1 MKNILIKAF
10 GGLLL
15 LLLSLV
21 QVISAQTSTTINGI
35 VHDQGTGNA
44 MPGVTVS
51 VKGAAAGTITGS
63 AGTFSL
69 KTTHT
74 FPFTL
79 VFSYIGYKTEEK
91 EITSADS
98 RVDVTLTTTEILGQE
113 FVVAASRVQESIL
126 QSPVS
131 IEKIDARTLKASPAA
146 SFYDAIGNLKG
157 VEMSTQSLTFKSVN
171 TRGFNSNGNTR
182 VLQLNDGMDNQA
194 PGLNFAVG
202 NMVGIPEL
210 DLDNVELIPGAAS
223 ALYGPNALNG
233 IVLMT
238 SKNPFQYQG
247 LSAQVKTG
255 FLNDN
260 GRTSATTGFYDVSVR
275 YAHAFS
281 NKVAFKLNVGY
292 LQAKDWQAYDHRD
305 QSLANGHTLQ
315 DGTRA
320 NNEGYNGVNIYGDE
334 NTVNMY
340 NTLAAQAATPG
351 SPLATQ
357 LAQVSGLFGGSVTPQ
372 QILNAAIPG
381 AGSSNVTRTGYNE
394 ADVVDYTT
402 KNLKLNGALHYK
414 ITENLEALIQG
425 SYGAGTTVYT
435 GADRYSLKNFNM
447 AQYKVELKSPDFY
460 VRLYTTQERSG
471 DSYAA
476 GTLAAGI
483 NEAWKSSQQ
492 WYGEYFG
499 TYAGASITNF
509 AQAYGAALQGGATP
523 AAALAAAQAALDGKR
538 GTYNSA
544 ARAAADKGRLLPGTP
559 EFDAAADKVKNKAI
573 PGDASGVG
581 AKFTDKTNLYQAE
594 FMYNFHNLV
603 HFAEILVGGNYR
615 RYALNSEKTLFAL
628 DDNGK
633 EFRIN
638 EYGGYV
644 QIMKR
649 LINDHLKLT
658 GSVRYDKNMNFKGQF
673 SPRISA
679 VYTFLETQNIRV
691 SYQTGFR
698 IPHNQDQYIDLVT
711 PQAHLIGGLP
721 FLRERYGLDKGPL
734 YSLQSVQAGAP
745 KQYTFSEFLPERIQ
759 AYEVGYKALVAR
771 KLLIDAYIYKND
783 FKNMNG
789 IQVLIQPTGAT
800 TRNVFSVPVSAQQTV
815 KSWGWAIGLDYSLPL
830 NFTAGGNVSYNELNN
845 AKDLGT
851 FLVMYNT
858 PKVRYSLNFGNRNI
872 ANSNFAF
879 NFLWKWQQSFV
890 WQSSFVGPNVNVA
903 ALSEIPAFGTLDAM
917 VSKFFP
923 KAKTT
928 VKLGAVN
935 LLNKKYIQ
943 SWGNPTVGSQ
953 YYISLGY
960 NL

>member
-1 MKNILIKAF
+1 MKSIFTKALL
-10 GGLLL
+10 GSLL
-15 LLLSLV
+15 LLLSLT

-35 VHDQGTGNA
+35 VHQKGSGNGL
-44 MPGVTVS
+44 PGVTVS
-51 VKGAAAGTITGS
+51 IKGATAGTITGS
-63 AGTFSL
+63 GGTFTL
-69 KTTHT
+69 KTTHA
-74 FPFTL
+74 FPLTL
-79 VFSYIGYKTEEK
+79 IFSYVGYKSEER
-91 EITSADS
+91 EISSAAGKVEVELS
-98 RVDVTLTTTEILGQE
+98 TTEILGQE
-113 FVVAASRVQESIL
+113 VVVAASRVQESIL

-131 IEKIDARTLKASPAA
+131 IEKLDSRALKASPAA

-255 FLNDN
+255 ILNDN
-260 GRTSATTGFYDVSVR
+260 GRTDATTPFYDVSVR
-275 YAHAFS
+275 YAQAFN
-281 NKVAFKLNVGY
+281 NKWAFKLNIGY
-292 LQAKDWQAYDHRD
+292 LQAKDWQAYDQRD

-351 SPLATQ
+351 SALATQ

-381 AGSSNVTRTGYNE
+381 AGSSSITRTGYNE
-394 ADVVDYTT
+394 SAVVDYTT

-414 ITENLEALIQG
+414 INENLEALIQG
-425 SYGAGTTVYT
+425 SYGSGTTVYT

-447 AQYKVELKSPDFY
+447 GQYKVELRSPDFY

-471 DSYAA
+471 DSYAG
-476 GTLAAGI
+476 GTLASGI
-483 NEAWKSSQQ
+483 NEAWKTSQQ

-499 TYAGASITNF
+499 TYAGAAITNF
-509 AQAYGAALQGGATP
+509 AQAYGAALQGGASP
-523 AAALAAAQAALDGKR
+523 AAALAAAQAALNGNR
-538 GTYNSA
+538 GTYNST
-544 ARAAADKGRLLPGTP
+544 ARTVADKGRLLPGTP

-594 FMYNFHNLV
+594 FMYNFHNQI

-615 RYALNSEKTLFAL
+615 RYALNSEKTIFAL

-644 QIMKR
+644 QLMKK

-673 SPRISA
+673 SPRVSA
-679 VYTFLETQNIRV
+679 VYTFLETQNIRI

-698 IPHNQDQYIDLVT
+698 IPNNQDQYIDLVT

-721 FLRERYGLDKGPL
+721 FLQERYHLNQGPV

-759 AYEVGYKALVAR
+759 AYELGYKALVAK

-789 IQVLIQPTGAT
+789 IQVLIQPTSAT
-800 TRNVFSVPVSAQQTV
+800 TRNVFSIPVSAQETV
-815 KSWGWAIGLDYSLPL
+815 HSWGWAIGLDYSLPL
-830 NFTAGGNVSYNELNN
+830 NFTVGGNVSYNELTNG
-845 AKDLGT
+845 KDLGS
-851 FLVMYNT
+851 FLAMYNT

-879 NFLWKWQQSFV
+879 NILWKWQDSFI
-890 WQSSFVGPNVNVA
+890 WQSSFVGPAVNVA
-903 ALSEIPAFGTLDAM
+903 GLSEIPSFGTLDAM

-943 SWGNPTVGSQ
+943 SWGNPTIGSQ

>member
-1 MKNILIKAF
+1 MKSISIKALW
-10 GGLLL
+10 GILVLLF
-15 LLLSLV
+15 SLT
-21 QVISAQTSTTINGI
+21 QVISAQTSTSISGI
-35 VHDQGTGNA
+35 VHEKGNGRVL
-44 MPGVTVS
+44 PGVTVS
-51 VKGAAAGTITGS
+51 IKGATSGTITGS
-63 AGTFSL
+63 SGTFTL
-69 KTTHT
+69 KTTHA
-74 FPFTL
+74 FPLTL
-79 VFSYIGYKTEEK
+79 VFSYVGYKTEEQQINAATDNVSV
-91 EITSADS
+91 ELS
-98 RVDVTLTTTEILGQE
+98 TTEILGQE
-113 FVVAASRVQESIL
+113 VVVAASRVQESIL

-131 IEKIDARTLKASPAA
+131 IEKLDARAIKASPAP

-247 LSAQVKTG
+247 VSAQVKTG
-255 FLNDN
+255 ILNDN
-260 GRTSATTGFYDVSVR
+260 GRTDATTGYYDVAVR
-275 YAHAFS
+275 YAHAFN
-281 NKVAFKLNVGY
+281 NKWAFKLNVGY

-305 QSLANGHTLQ
+305 QSLANGHTLA

-351 SPLATQ
+351 SALATQ
-357 LAQVSGLFGGSVTPQ
+357 LAQVSGMFGGSVTPQ

-381 AGSSNVTRTGYNE
+381 AGSSNITRTGYNE

-447 AQYKVELKSPDFY
+447 GQYKVEVRSPDFY

-471 DSYAA
+471 DSYAG

-483 NEAWKSSQQ
+483 NEAWKTSQQ

-499 TYAGASITNF
+499 TYASKSITGF
-509 AQAYGAALQGGATP
+509 AQAYGAALQGGASP
-523 AAALAAAQAALDGKR
+523 AAALTAAQNAVNGNR
-538 GTYNSA
+538 GAFNTA
-544 ARAAADKGRLLPGTP
+544 ARTKADEGRLIPGTAA
-559 EFDAAADKVKNKAI
+559 FDAAADKVKNKAI
-573 PGDASGVG
+573 PGDATGVG

-594 FMYNFHNLV
+594 FMYNFHKLIPFV
-603 HFAEILVGGNYR
+603 EVLVGGNYR

-644 QIMKR
+644 QLMKK

-673 SPRISA
+673 SPRLSA
-679 VYTFLETQNIRV
+679 VYTFLETQNIRI

-721 FLRERYGLDKGPL
+721 FLRERYGLDKGPV

-745 KQYTFSEFLPERIQ
+745 KQYTFNEFLPEKIQ
-759 AYEVGYKALVAR
+759 AYEIGYKALVA
-771 KLLIDAYIYKND
+771 KKVLIDAYIYKND

-789 IQVLIQPTGAT
+789 TQVLIQPTSAT
-800 TRNVFSVPVSAQQTV
+800 TRNIFSIPVSAQETV
-815 KSWGWAIGLDYSLPL
+815 HSWGWALGLDYSLPL
-830 NFTAGGNVSYNELNN
+830 NFTAGGNVSYNELTNE
-845 AKDLGT
+845 KDLGT
-851 FLVMYNT
+851 FMAMYNT
-858 PKVRYSLNFGNRNI
+858 PKVRYSLNAGNRNI
-872 ANSNFAF
+872 ANSNVAV
-879 NFLWKWQQSFV
+879 NVLWKWQDSFV
-890 WQSSFVGPNVNVA
+890 WSSSFVGPNINA
-903 ALSEIPAFGTLDAM
+903 AGLSEIPSFGTLDAM

-943 SWGNPTVGSQ
+943 SWGNPTIGSQ

>member
-1 MKNILIKAF
+1 MKSILIKACL
-10 GGLLL
+10 GSLLL
-15 LLLSLV
+15 FLSLT
-21 QVISAQTSTTINGI
+21 QVITAQNPTTITGT
-35 VHDQGTGNA
+35 VTDKTTGNGL
-44 MPGVTVS
+44 PGVTVS
-51 VKGAAAGTITGS
+51 IKGAMAGTITGNGGS
-63 AGTFSL
+63 FQL
-69 KTTHT
+69 KTSHS
-74 FPFTL
+74 FPLTL
-79 VFSYIGYKTEEK
+79 VFSYVGFLTNERLVNSAGEK
-91 EITSADS
+91 
-98 RVDVTLTTTEILGQE
+98 VDIQLSSTEILGQE
-113 FVVAASRVQESIL
+113 VVVAASRVQESIL

-131 IEKIDARTLKASPAA
+131 IEKLDARALKASPAA
-146 SFYDAIGNLKG
+146 SFYDALANLKG

-255 FLNDN
+255 FLNDK
-260 GRTSATTGFYDVSVR
+260 GRTSSTTGFYDVSVR
-275 YAHAFS
+275 YAHAFN
-281 NKVAFKLNVGY
+281 NKWAFKLNVGY
-292 LQAKDWQAYDHRD
+292 IKADDWQAYDHRD

-340 NTLAAQAATPG
+340 DNVRPAIN
-351 SPLATQ
+351 TQ
-357 LAQVSGLFGGSVTPQ
+357 LQQLSAAVGGAVTPDQ
-372 QILNAAIPG
+372 LYNALMPARNNT
-381 AGSSNVTRTGYNE
+381 NVTRTGYNE
-394 ADVVDYTT
+394 ADVVDYNT

-425 SYGAGTTVYT
+425 SYGSGTTVYT
-435 GADRYSLKNFNM
+435 GADRYSLKDFNM
-447 AQYKVELKSPDFY
+447 AQYKVELRSPDFY

-476 GTLAAGI
+476 GTLASGI
-483 NEAWKSSQQ
+483 NEAWKTSQT
-492 WYGEYFG
+492 WYQQYFG
-499 TYAGASITNF
+499 TYAGAALPVF
-509 AQAYGAALQGGATP
+509 ATAFQTALGQGQNP
-523 AAALAAAQAALDGKR
+523 AAALATAQAATDAR
-538 GTYNSA
+538 RSNFNTA
-544 ARAAADKGRLLPGTP
+544 ARNQADQGRLLPGTP
-559 EFDAAADKVKNKAI
+559 EFDAAADKVKSKPI

-603 HFAEILVGGNYR
+603 KFAEILIGGNYR
-615 RYALNSEKTLFAL
+615 RYALNSEKTLFAV
-628 DDNGK
+628 DDKGK

-644 QIMKR
+644 QIMKK
-649 LINDHLKLT
+649 LAQDHLKLT
-658 GSVRYDKNMNFKGQF
+658 GSLRYDKNMNFKGQF
-673 SPRISA
+673 SPRVSA
-679 VYTFLETQNIRV
+679 VYTFLETHNVRA
-691 SYQTGFR
+691 SFQTGFR

-721 FLRERYGLDKGPL
+721 FLRERYGLTTGPL

-745 KQYTFSEFLPERIQ
+745 QQYTFREFLPERIF
-759 AYEVGYKALVAR
+759 AYELGYKALVAKR
-771 KLLIDAYIYKND
+771 LLIDAYIYKND

-789 IQVLIQPTGAT
+789 IQILVKPTSPT
-800 TRNVFSVPVSAQQTV
+800 TRQIFSVPVSAEQTV
-815 KSWGWAIGLDYSLPL
+815 KSWGWALGLDYSLPL
-830 NFTAGGNVSYNELNN
+830 NFTAGGNISYNELNN
-845 AKDLGT
+845 QKDLGS
-851 FLVMYNT
+851 FIAMYNT
-858 PKVRYSLNFGNRNI
+858 PKVRYSLNAGNRNI
-872 ANSNFAF
+872 ANSQIAVNVI
-879 NFLWKWQQSFV
+879 WKWQQSFV
-890 WQSSFVGPNVNVA
+890 WQSSFVGPNVNTA
-903 ALSEIPAFGTLDAM
+903 GLSEIPAFGTLDAM

-928 VKLGAVN
+928 VKLGGVN
-935 LLNKKYIQ
+935 ILNKGYVQ
-943 SWGNPTVGSQ
+943 SWGNPTIGSQ
-953 YYISLGY
+953 WYISLGY

>member
-1 MKNILIKAF
+1 MKNILFKACL
-10 GGLLL
+10 GYLLL
-15 LLLSLV
+15 LFSLTPG
-21 QVISAQTSTTINGI
+21 ISAQTPSIINGT
-35 VHDQGTGNA
+35 VTNNTTGNG
-44 MPGVTVS
+44 MSGVTVS
-51 VKGAAAGTITGS
+51 IKGATAGTISGNG
-63 AGTFSL
+63 GTFQL
-69 KTTHT
+69 RTTHA
-74 FPFTL
+74 FPLTL
-79 VFSYIGYKTEEK
+79 IFSYVGFKSEERLV
-91 EITSADS
+91 TSADEKIS
-98 RVDVTLTTTEILGQE
+98 IQLSSTEILGLE
-113 FVVAASRVQESIL
+113 VVVAASRVQESIL

-131 IEKIDARTLKASPAA
+131 IEKLDARALRASPAP
-146 SFYDAIGNLKG
+146 SFYDALANLKG

-238 SKNPFQYQG
+238 SKNPFDYQG

-255 FLNDN
+255 ILNDN
-260 GRTSATTGFYDVSVR
+260 GRTNATTGFYDVSVR
-275 YAHAFS
+275 YAHAFN
-281 NKVAFKLNVGY
+281 NKWAFKLNIGY
-292 LQAKDWQAYDHRD
+292 IKADDWQAYDKRD

-320 NNEGYNGVNIYGDE
+320 NNEGYNGVNVYGDE

-340 NTLAAQAATPG
+340 NSLAAQ
-351 SPLATQ
+351 LANPASGLSQQ
-357 LAQVSGLFGGSVTPQ
+357 LAGVSAALGGTVTPQ
-372 QILNAAIPG
+372 QIFDAAIPG
-381 AGSSNVTRTGYNE
+381 AGVSSITRTGYNE
-394 ADVVDYTT
+394 SDVVDYNT

-414 ITENLEALIQG
+414 IKENLEALIQG
-425 SYGAGTTVYT
+425 SYGSGTTVYT
-435 GADRYSLKNFNM
+435 GADRYSLKDFNM
-447 AQYKVELKSPDFY
+447 AQYKVELKGSDFY

-471 DSYAA
+471 DSYAG
-476 GTLAAGI
+476 GTLASGI
-483 NEAWKSSQQ
+483 NEAWKPSTQ
-492 WYGEYFG
+492 WYPEYFG
-499 TYAGASITNF
+499 KYAEQSIGTF
-509 AQAYGAALQGGATP
+509 AAAYGAAKQGGASD
-523 AAALAAAQAALDGKR
+523 AAALAAAQATVNAGRSNFNESARTTADMGRFLP
-538 GTYNSA
+538 GTAEFNT
-544 ARAAADKGRLLPGTP
+544 AADKI
-559 EFDAAADKVKNKAI
+559 KNKAI
-573 PGDASGVG
+573 PGDNTGVG

-603 HFAEILVGGNYR
+603 KFAEILVGGNYR
-615 RYALNSEKTLFAL
+615 RYALNSEKTLFAV

-644 QIMKR
+644 QVMKK
-649 LINDHLKLT
+649 LADDHLKLT

-673 SPRISA
+673 SPRLSA

-734 YSLQSVQAGAP
+734 FSLQSVQAGAP
-745 KQYTFSEFLPERIQ
+745 EQYTFREFLPERIQ
-759 AYEVGYKALVAR
+759 AYELGYKALIAR

-789 IQVLIQPTGAT
+789 IQILIQPTAGGT
-800 TRNVFSVPVSAQQTV
+800 NNVFSVPVSAEQTV
-815 KSWGWAIGLDYSLPL
+815 KSWGWALGLDYSLPL

-845 AKDLGT
+845 QKDLGS
-851 FLVMYNT
+851 FLAMYNT
-858 PKVRYSLNFGNRNI
+858 PKVRYSLNLGNRNV
-872 ANSNFAF
+872 ANSLIAF
-879 NFLWKWQQSFV
+879 NFIWKWQDAFV
-890 WQSSFVGPNVNVA
+890 WQSSFVGPNVNTA
-903 ALSEIPAFGTLDAM
+903 GLSEMPSFGTLDAM
-917 VSKFFP
+917 VSKLFP

-928 VKLGAVN
+928 VKIGGVN
-935 LLNKKYIQ
+935 ILNKKYIQ
-943 SWGNPTVGSQ
+943 SWGNPTIGSQ
-953 YYISLGY
+953 WYVSLGY

>member
-1 MKNILIKAF
+1 MKSIITKAF
-10 GGLLL
+10 SGSLL
-15 LLLSLV
+15 LLLSIPLI
-21 QVISAQTSTTINGI
+21 ISAQTPVTINGI
-35 VHDQGTGNA
+35 IRDKSAGNV

-51 VKGAAAGTITGS
+51 IKGATAGTITGS
-63 AGTFSL
+63 SGTFQL
-69 KTTHT
+69 KTNHAL
-74 FPFTL
+74 PLTL
-79 VFSYIGYKTEEK
+79 VFSYVGYKTEER
-91 EITSADS
+91 EITSDAE
-98 RVDVTLTTTEILGQE
+98 RVVVDLVTTEILGQE
-113 FVVAASRVQESIL
+113 VVVAASRVQESIL

-131 IEKIDARTLKASPAA
+131 IEKLDARALKASPAP
-146 SFYDAIGNLKG
+146 SFYDALGNLKG

-255 FLNDN
+255 ILNDD

-275 YAHAFS
+275 YAKAF
-281 NKVAFKLNVGY
+281 NDKVAFKLNIGY
-292 LQAKDWQAYDHRD
+292 IQAKDWQAYDHRD
-305 QSLANGHTLQ
+305 QSLANGHTIQ

-340 NTLAAQAATPG
+340 TSLQPVLAPQMQ
-351 SPLATQ
+351 Q
-357 LAQVSGLFGGSVTPQ
+357 LS
-372 QILNAAIPG
+372 AAIGGALTPDQLYNALMPAPG
-381 AGSSNVTRTGYNE
+381 MSNVTRTGYNE
-394 ADVVDYTT
+394 SDVVDYTT
-402 KNLKLNGALHYK
+402 KNLKLNAALHYR
-414 ITENLEALIQG
+414 ITDNLEALVQG
-425 SYGAGTTVYT
+425 SYGSGTTVYT
-435 GADRYSLKNFNM
+435 GADRYSLKDFNM

-460 VRLYTTQERSG
+460 VRLYTTQERAG
-471 DSYAA
+471 DSYAG

-492 WYGEYFG
+492 WYSEYFG
-499 TYAGASITNF
+499 AYAL
-509 AQAYGAALQGGATP
+509 AAGDLFKNTLIANMGQGPGS
-523 AAALAAAQAALDGKR
+523 ALAAAQAAVAAKR
-538 GTYNSA
+538 QDFINN
-544 ARAAADKGRLLPGTP
+544 ARATADNGRLMPGTP
-559 EFDAAADKVKNKAI
+559 EYEAAADKVKNKAI

-594 FMYNFHNLV
+594 FMYNFHHLV

-644 QIMKR
+644 QIMKK
-649 LINDHLKLT
+649 LIEDHLKLT
-658 GSVRYDKNMNFKGQF
+658 GSLRYDKNMNFKGQF

-679 VYTFLETQNIRV
+679 VYTFLETQNIRA

-721 FLRERYGLDKGPL
+721 FLRERYGLNSGPVF
-734 YSLQSVQAGAP
+734 SLQSVQAGAP
-745 KQYTFSEFLPERIQ
+745 EQYTFNEFLPERIM
-759 AYEVGYKALVAR
+759 AYELGYKSLVAK

-789 IQVLIQPTGAT
+789 TQLLVQPTNNPAAP
-800 TRNVFSVPVSAQQTV
+800 NIFAVPVSAQQTV
-815 KSWGWAIGLDYSLPL
+815 RSWGWAIGLDYSLPL
-830 NFTAGGNVSYNELNN
+830 NFTAGGSISYNELNN
-845 AKDLGT
+845 PEALGT
-851 FLVMYNT
+851 FLAMYNT
-858 PKVRYSLNFGNRNI
+858 PKVRYNLNFGNRNI
-872 ANSNFAF
+872 SNSNFAF
-879 NFLWKWQQSFV
+879 NILWKWQQSFI
-890 WQSSFVGPNVNVA
+890 WQSSFVGPNVNAA
-903 ALSEIPAFGTLDAM
+903 ALSEIPAFGTMDAM
-917 VSKFFP
+917 ISKLFP

-928 VKLGAVN
+928 VKLGGVN
-935 LLNKKYIQ
+935 ILNKKYTQ
-943 SWGNPTVGSQ
+943 AWGNPTIGSQ
-953 YYISLGY
+953 WYVSLGY